1 MLQKTLKMMECEL
14 CKQEGFSEQS
24 GQRMDPD
31 NEENFSWKTT
41 NQALW
46 LTYKKNLMV
55 SPT

>member
-1 MLQKTLKMMECEL
+1 MMECEL
-14 CKQEGFSEQS
+14 CKQEGFSEQP

-46 LTYKKNLMV
+46 LTYKKKPHGFSYIENSLR
-55 SPT
+55 P